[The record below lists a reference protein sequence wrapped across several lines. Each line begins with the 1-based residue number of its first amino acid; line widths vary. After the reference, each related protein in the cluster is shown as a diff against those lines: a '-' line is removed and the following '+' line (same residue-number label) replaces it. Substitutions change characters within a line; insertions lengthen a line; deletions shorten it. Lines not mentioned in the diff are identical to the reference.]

1 MRDKKILFITQA
13 AIIAAIYVV
22 LIYIFN
28 PISFGPVQV
37 RIAEVLTVLPYFTVA
52 AVPGVSIGCF
62 LSNLLTGSEPLD
74 VVFGTLAT
82 LVGAIGSYKL
92 RHNKFLVPI
101 PPIVSNTIIM
111 PWVIKFAYAEVTPI
125 PLMMLTV
132 GLGEV
137 VSIGIL
143 GMMLLFALEKHKDVI
158 FKSSEW

>member
-37 RIAEVLTVLPYFTVA
+37 RIAETLTILPYFTPA
-52 AVPGVSIGCF
+52 AVPGVTIGCF
-62 LSNLLTGSEPLD
+62 LSNLLTGQDALD
-74 VVFGTLAT
+74 VIFGTFAT
-82 LVGAIGSYKL
+82 LIGAIGSYKL
-92 RHNKFLVPI
+92 RHNKFLVVL
-101 PPIVSNTIIM
+101 PPIFSNTIII
-111 PWVIKFAYAEVTPI
+111 PWVIKFAYAEATPI
-125 PLMMLTV
+125 PLMMITV

-143 GMMLLFALEKHKDVI
+143 GMILLFALEKHKDVI
-158 FKSSEW
+158 F

>member
-37 RIAEVLTVLPYFTVA
+37 RIAEALTILPYFTPA
-52 AVPGVSIGCF
+52 AVPGVTIGCF
-62 LSNLLTGSEPLD
+62 LSNLLTGQDALD
-74 VVFGTLAT
+74 VIFGTFAT
-82 LVGAIGSYKL
+82 LIGAIGSYKL
-92 RHNKFLVPI
+92 RHNKFLVVL
-101 PPIVSNTIIM
+101 PPIFSNTIII
-111 PWVIKFAYAEVTPI
+111 PWVIKFAYVEATPI
-125 PLMMLTV
+125 PLMMITV

-143 GMMLLFALEKHKDVI
+143 GMILLFALEKHKDVM
-158 FKSSEW
+158 FKFSEW